1 MDKSKGSRSNLI
13 HSAFPSQSLEP
24 AQSAELMNA
33 KKRPCDHQLEQAT
46 LGALI
51 LEKEAL
57 NEVIEV
63 LKADSFDRESHQMI
77 YNAIVGIFNRSEPV
91 DAMTIVHE
99 LKKKGELEKAG
110 GVSYIAQLS
119 NNVTSS
125 ANVVHYARILQ
136 EYSIKRKLIGVS
148 NEIQQKAYDD
158 TTDVFD
164 LLDKMENSLFE
175 VSEENVRKNYVGMN
189 DVVKEVFMELE
200 SLKDNQDGMTGVPS
214 GFTGLDRVTSGWQ
227 PSDLIIIAAR
237 PAMGKTAFILS
248 ACRNASV
255 GFQKA
260 TAIFSLEMSAAQLV
274 KRLVSAEAELESEKL
289 KKGNLS
295 DAEWR
300 RLVDKTGQLSSAPI
314 YIDDTPALTVLELR
328 AKCRRLKAQH
338 DIQLIVIDYLQ
349 LMSAGDSKSKGNREQ
364 EIAFIS
370 RSLKQIA
377 KELNVPVIALSQLSR
392 AVETRGGDKRP
403 QLSDLRESGSI
414 EQDADMVM
422 FLYRP
427 EYYGL
432 DEDEEGNSTKGMG
445 EVIISKNRSGGLENV
460 RLKFIGQYTKFTD
473 WEESSFMHDDMMGNM
488 DMGGFAGAPIPANMP
503 SGEVS
508 FDQMNAL
515 PPDLNLEEG
524 FNEGNQDSNQPMTFP
539 SKLNRNED
547 NNDENVPPP
556 SNDPPF

>member
-1 MDKSKGSRSNLI
+1 
-13 HSAFPSQSLEP
+13 
-24 AQSAELMNA
+24 MNA
-33 KKRPCDHQLEQAT
+33 KKRPCDHRLEQAT

-63 LKADSFDRESHQMI
+63 LKAETFDREAHQMI

-91 DAMTIVHE
+91 DAMTIVTE

-110 GVSYIAQLS
+110 GVSYVAQLS

-136 EYSIKRKLIGVS
+136 EYSIKRKLISVS
-148 NEIQQKAYDD
+148 NEIQQRAYDD

-175 VSEENVRKNYVGMN
+175 VSEENVRKNYVGMS

-200 SLKDNQDGMTGVPS
+200 SLKDNGDGMTGVPS

-295 DAEWR
+295 DEEWR

-349 LMSAGDSKSKGNREQ
+349 LMSAGDNKSKGNREQ

-377 KELNVPVIALSQLSR
+377 KELNVAVIALSQLSR

-473 WEESSFMHDDMMGNM
+473 WEESSFMGDDMMGGM

-503 SGEVS
+503 SGEVT

-515 PPDLNLEEG
+515 PPDLNLDDA
-524 FNEGNQDSNQPMTFP
+524 NQNDDQPMTFP

-547 NNDENVPPP
+547 NNNNVPPP

>member
-63 LKADSFDRESHQMI
+63 LKADSFDREAHQMI

>member
-1 MDKSKGSRSNLI
+1 
-13 HSAFPSQSLEP
+13 
-24 AQSAELMNA
+24 MNA

>member
-1 MDKSKGSRSNLI
+1 MEKSSSKSSLI
-13 HSAFPSQSLEP
+13 QSAFNQNKPDNVGL
-24 AQSAELMNA
+24 ELMNA
-33 KKRPCDHQLEQAT
+33 KKRPCDHELERVT

-63 LKADSFDRESHQMI
+63 LKTDTFDREAHQYI

-91 DAMTIVHE
+91 DHMTIVTE
-99 LKKKGELEKAG
+99 LRKSGELEKVG
-110 GVSYIAQLS
+110 GVSYIARLTQS
-119 NNVTSS
+119 VTSS
-125 ANVVHYARILQ
+125 ANVLHYARILQ
-136 EYSIKRKLIGVS
+136 EYSIKRKLINVS
-148 NEIQQKAYDD
+148 NEIQVKAYED

-164 LLDKMENSLFE
+164 LLDKMETSLFE
-175 VSEENVRKNYVGMN
+175 VSEENVRKNYMGMN
-189 DVVKEVFMELE
+189 EVVKEVFHELE
-200 SLKDNQDGMTGVPS
+200 ELRDNDNDFTGVPS
-214 GFTGLDRVTSGWQ
+214 GFTNLDRVTSGWQ

-255 GFQKA
+255 GFGKP

-289 KKGNLS
+289 KKGNLT
-295 DAEWR
+295 DEEWR
-300 RLVDKTGQLSSAPI
+300 RLVDKTSSLSSAPI

-338 DIQLIVIDYLQ
+338 DIQMIVIDYLQ
-349 LMSAGDSKSKGNREQ
+349 LMSGGDSKSKGNREQ

-460 RLKFIGQYTKFTD
+460 RLKFIGQYTKFAD
-473 WEESSFMHDDMMGNM
+473 WEDGSFMSTEDMMSGM
-488 DMGGFAGAPIPANMP
+488 HGGFAGAPAIPSSLPEAGGNMP
-503 SGEVS
+503 GEVT
-508 FDQMNAL
+508 FDQMNAM
-515 PPDLNLEEG
+515 PPDID
-524 FNEGNQDSNQPMTFP
+524 FNEGGDDGGQEFQTLP
-539 SKLNRNED
+539 SKLNRD
-547 NNDENVPPP
+547 NDGGAPPP

>member
-1 MDKSKGSRSNLI
+1 MEKSSSKSSLI
-13 HSAFPSQSLEP
+13 QSAFNQNKPDNVGLD
-24 AQSAELMNA
+24 LMNA
-33 KKRPCDHQLEQAT
+33 KKRPCDHELERVT

-57 NEVIEV
+57 NDVIEV
-63 LKADSFDRESHQMI
+63 LKTDTFDKESHQYI

-91 DAMTIVHE
+91 DHMTIVTE
-99 LKKKGELEKAG
+99 LRKSGELEKVG
-110 GVSYIAQLS
+110 GVAYIARLTQA
-119 NNVTSS
+119 VTSS
-125 ANVVHYARILQ
+125 ANVLHYARILQ
-136 EYSIKRKLIGVS
+136 EYSIKRKLINVS
-148 NEIQQKAYDD
+148 NEIQIKAYED

-164 LLDKMENSLFE
+164 LLDKMETSLFE
-175 VSEENVRKNYVGMN
+175 VSEENVRKNYMGMN
-189 DVVKEVFMELE
+189 EVVKEVFHELE
-200 SLKDNQDGMTGVPS
+200 ELRDNDEDFTGVPS
-214 GFTGLDRVTSGWQ
+214 GFTNLDRVTSGWQ

-255 GFQKA
+255 GFGKP

-289 KKGNLS
+289 KKGNLT
-295 DAEWR
+295 DEEWR
-300 RLVDKTGQLSSAPI
+300 RLVDKTSSLSSAPI

-338 DIQLIVIDYLQ
+338 DIQMIVIDYLQ
-349 LMSAGDSKSKGNREQ
+349 LMSGGDSKSKGNREQ

-460 RLKFIGQYTKFTD
+460 RLKFIGQFTKFTD
-473 WEESSFMHDDMMGNM
+473 WEDGSFMTAEDMMGGL
-488 DMGGFAGAPIPANMP
+488 DHGGFAGAPPQIPSSIPDQGMP
-503 SGEVS
+503 GEVS
-508 FDQMNAL
+508 FDQMNAM
-515 PPDLNLEEG
+515 PPDID
-524 FNEGNQDSNQPMTFP
+524 FGNDNGNVDDGQEFQTLP
-539 SKLNRNED
+539 SKLNRD
-547 NNDENVPPP
+547 NPPP
-556 SNDPPF
+556 SEDPPF